1 MTLKKLI
8 YKFFTTGLSL
18 VWLMVSGQNS
28 TPYVEARLGADSI
41 YLGSQTSLVFTIAS
55 PDNYTWQWPE
65 IGDKITE
72 KIEIINQTAI
82 DTTKQR
88 RSDLVLLRKHLTIT
102 SFDTGFHAIPR
113 FQFQFKSSSDTL
125 WTTLET
131 EPFLLYV
138 AGPEVDLGLPIRDI
152 KGPLKAPLTYMEVLP
167 WLLIVILIAAG
178 LLLYRYYLQKKKS
191 RLPLLPKPA
200 KPKIPPHTRALDAL
214 EELRRKK
221 LWQNGKIKEYHSEI
235 TDILRHYIEERY
247 GIMAV
252 EMTTSEIMEAAHKN
266 DLPSQAR
273 GKLQEIF
280 ERADLVKFAKSV
292 PLPDEHE
299 KSFMLSVDFVR
310 STIPLAAN
318 SGSQQNL
325 DENITENMTNRND

>member
-1 MTLKKLI
+1 MTLKKII
-8 YKFFTTGLSL
+8 YKLFTTGLSM

-28 TPYVEARLGADSI
+28 TPYAEARLGADSI
-41 YLGSQTSLVFTIAS
+41 YLGSQTSLVFTVATPEI
-55 PDNYTWQWPE
+55 YTWQWPG
-65 IGDKITE
+65 IGDKIAG
-72 KIEIINQTAI
+72 KIEIVNQNPI

-88 RSDLVLLRKHLTIT
+88 RSDLVLLKKHLTIT

-113 FQFQFKSSSDTL
+113 FQFQYKSSSDTL

-138 AGPEVDLGLPIRDI
+138 AGPDVDLNLPIRDI
-152 KGPLKAPLTYMEVLP
+152 KGPIKAPLTFMEVFP
-167 WLLIVILIAAG
+167 WLMVIILIAAG
-178 LLLYRYYLQKKKS
+178 LLLYRYYLKKKKS
-191 RLPLLPKPA
+191 RTSLLPKPV

-214 EELRRKK
+214 EELWRKK
-221 LWQNGKIKEYHSEI
+221 LWQNGKIKLYHSEI

-252 EMTTSEIMEAAHKN
+252 EMATSEIMEAAYKSEI
-266 DLPSQAR
+266 PTQAR
-273 GKLQEIF
+273 GKLQEVF

-310 STIPLAAN
+310 STIPLSAN
-318 SGSQQNL
+318 PGSQQNV
-325 DENITENMTNRND
+325 DKNTTENSND